1 MLWQSYLLFWGLVFE
16 RCWLHK
22 DQKQQ
27 KKPFL
32 TLELEFWRNNGRL
45 FQCLWTFSYMWQ
57 LSTLDYFFLRV
68 TWKGSRWGN
77 RFQNWLKI
85 TQPHEVMKK
94 LSQRRF
100 SKGVVGEYV
109 MREPLLSPPAPLAH
123 WNGGA
128 WVKEELKG
136 TGIAPLPV
144 TGCSRLLLS
153 IDRKSSVIPDSGSI
167 SAGYSRARLERRI
180 GTKPISKGR
189 NTESRDTGPYS
200 TKSVFDDPRKS
211 NKPHYFHNCFLFSSL
226 LLSPQKIH
234 SARDELSAPLS
245 ESQCA
250 EQAER
255 NVIAEAKHYT

>member
-1 MLWQSYLLFWGLVFE
+1 MAILSVVLGACFWKVLASQGP
-16 RCWLHK
+16 
-22 DQKQQ
+22 KQQ

-45 FQCLWTFSYMWQ
+45 FQCLWTFSHMWQ

-85 TQPHEVMKK
+85 TGSYMKSWK

-109 MREPLLSPPAPLAH
+109 MREPLLPLPAPLAH

-167 SAGYSRARLERRI
+167 SAGYSRARLERERI

-189 NTESRDTGPYS
+189 QHW
-200 TKSVFDDPRKS
+200 V
-211 NKPHYFHNCFLFSSL
+211 
-226 LLSPQKIH
+226 
-234 SARDELSAPLS
+234 
-245 ESQCA
+245 
-250 EQAER
+250 
-255 NVIAEAKHYT
+255 